1 MVSKSLPSFDIATYN
16 IHSCIGT
23 DRRFNPPRIVEILNR
38 LDADVLALQEVG
50 WHQRGHPV
58 FDQFDYLRQTTG
70 YAVYSG
76 LTRDHS
82 RAHFGN
88 AILSRLPVRAV
99 RHIDLTVPCRAPR
112 CAVDAD
118 IDVTGTLVRV
128 INLHLGLD
136 PWERQ
141 VQFKR
146 ILRAIEARPT
156 QPLVMLGDFN
166 EWRLDFPP
174 FKDLAPHFPHCL
186 APRTFHTR
194 RPMFRYD
201 RIYASGDFALTESYV
216 KRTALTRRASD
227 HLPVFGRLALE
238 AATADQVMAA

>member
-1 MVSKSLPSFDIATYN
+1 MVDRSSLSFDIATYN

-23 DRRFNPPRIVEILNR
+23 DRRFNPPRIVEILHR
-38 LDADVLALQEVG
+38 LNADVLALQEVG
-50 WHQRGHPV
+50 WHQRTHPV
-58 FDQFDYLRQTTG
+58 FDQFDYLRQATG
-70 YAVYSG
+70 YTVHSG

-88 AILSRLPVRAV
+88 AILSRLPVGEV
-99 RHIDLTVPCRAPR
+99 RTIDLTVPCRAPR

-118 IDVTGTLVRV
+118 IEVAGTPVRV

-136 PWERQ
+136 PWERR

-146 ILRAIEARPT
+146 ILRAIEARPA

-174 FKDLAPHFPHCL
+174 FKDLAPHFPNCI

-194 RPMFRYD
+194 QPVFRYD
-201 RIYASGDFALTESYV
+201 RIYASGEFAFRESYA

-227 HLPVFGRLALE
+227 HLPVFGRLAL
-238 AATADQVMAA
+238 AAASADREMAA